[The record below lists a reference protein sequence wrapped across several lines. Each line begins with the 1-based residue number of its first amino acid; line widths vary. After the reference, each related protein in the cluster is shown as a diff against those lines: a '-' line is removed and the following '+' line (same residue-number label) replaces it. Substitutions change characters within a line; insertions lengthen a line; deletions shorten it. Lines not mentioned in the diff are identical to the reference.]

1 MPIAFKSK
9 LSSSVANATFLDKTI
24 DDLKKGILGLYKV
37 SPSDPDAVADV
48 QVFLNEQADVS
59 GIAGE
64 GDATA
69 KTYSSHEI
77 IADGDNRKVAIGKL
91 DAQVKINLDT
101 NNAQAILITN
111 NTRLVVTNEAVADAG
126 TISKSD
132 VIYNQV
138 RRVSGDGAA
147 VTTSNTPFG
156 DSSAP
161 VDGTIIVLRGTDS
174 TNTIT
179 IPSQDIAFGCIL
191 NGDATL
197 ENYYEIELM
206 YDAVANRYIEQRRNF

>member
-24 DDLKKGILGLYKV
+24 DDLKKGVLGLYKV
-37 SPSDPDAVADV
+37 SPGEADAVTDV

-69 KTYSSHEI
+69 KTYSSQEI
-77 IADGDNRKVAIGKL
+77 IADGDDRKVAIGKL

-111 NTRLVVTNEAVADAG
+111 NTRIVVANEAIVDTG

-147 VTTSNTPFG
+147 VTTANAPFG
-156 DSSAP
+156 DSSAT

-179 IPSQDIAFGCIL
+179 IPSQDIQYGCIL

-206 YDAVANRYIEQRRNF
+206 YDAVAQRYIEQRRNF

>member
-24 DDLKKGILGLYKV
+24 DDLKKGVLGLYKV
-37 SPSDPDAVADV
+37 SPSEADAVDDV

-69 KTYSSHEI
+69 KTYSSEEI
-77 IADGDNRKVAIGKL
+77 IDNGDDRKVAIGKL

-101 NNAQAILITN
+101 NNTQNTLITN
-111 NTRLVVTNEAVADAG
+111 NTRLVVANEAIAASG
-126 TISKSD
+126 EISKSD
-132 VIYNQV
+132 DIYNQV

-147 VTTSNTPFG
+147 VTASTTPFG
-156 DSSAP
+156 NVSAP
-161 VDGTIIVLRGTDS
+161 SDGTIIILRGTDN

-179 IPSQDIAFGCIL
+179 ITNQDIQYGCIL

-197 ENYYEIELM
+197 ANYFELELM
-206 YDAVANRYIEQRRNF
+206 YDAVAERYIEQRRNF